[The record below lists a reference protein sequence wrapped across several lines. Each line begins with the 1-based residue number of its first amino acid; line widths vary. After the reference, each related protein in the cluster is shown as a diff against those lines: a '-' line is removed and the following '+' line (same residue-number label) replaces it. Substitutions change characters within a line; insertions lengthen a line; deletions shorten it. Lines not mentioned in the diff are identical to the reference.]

1 VNRLTRIS
9 NLRETAFTET
19 GFDGY
24 VIFNSTNLLYF
35 LGFPGPSA
43 LLVPADGEC
52 TVYVY
57 GVNYEQAK
65 AQGSG
70 FTVEL
75 VRGDENLMAKIASEA
90 QNRKIKKLAA
100 DALGVQSWRNLTS
113 ELSRGVTLEVNNSFI
128 EPLRAVKDPHEIELM
143 RKAGELTSEGMNA
156 AYEAVK
162 PGAKEYEVAAEIEY
176 AMRKRGAGPTA
187 FESIV
192 ASGACSA
199 FPHGGCTGREIREGD
214 LVVVDIGATY
224 NYYCSDMTRTLV
236 AGKPSAKQQKIYDT
250 VKAAQQKAFEAT
262 KAGVVVADLDSVA
275 RRVITDAGYGAYFV
289 HRLGHG
295 VGLEVHEPPS
305 MGPNGKDKLA
315 AGFVVT
321 DEPGIYIPD
330 FGGVRVED
338 TVLVGL
344 NKSERLTAGP
354 YSFNIE

>member
-9 NLRETAFTET
+9 KLRKTGFTET

-35 LGFPGPSA
+35 LGYPGPSA

-65 AQGSG
+65 AQSSG
-70 FTVEL
+70 FKVEL
-75 VRGDENLMAKIASEA
+75 VRGDENLLAKIASEA
-90 QNRKIKKLAA
+90 QSRKITKLAL
-100 DALGVQSWRNLTS
+100 DAMGVQSWRNLTN

-128 EPLRAVKDPHEIELM
+128 EALRMVKDPQEIESM
-143 RKAGELTSEGMNA
+143 RKAGELTSEGMKA

-162 PGAKEYEVAAEIEY
+162 PGAKEYEVAAIIEY

-187 FESIV
+187 FETIV

-199 FPHGGCTGREIREGD
+199 FPHGGCSGREIRKGD

-224 NYYCSDMTRTLV
+224 NYYCSDMTRTIV
-236 AGKPSAKQQKIYDT
+236 AGTPSAKQQKIYDT

-262 KAGVVVADLDSVA
+262 KAGVVVGDLDAVA
-275 RRVITDAGYGAYFV
+275 RRLITDTGYGANFV

-305 MGPNGKDKLA
+305 IGPNCKDKLG

-321 DEPGIYIPD
+321 DEPGIYIAD
-330 FGGVRVED
+330 FGGVRIED

-344 NKSERLTAGP
+344 DKAEKLTIGP
-354 YSFNIE
+354 YSLNKE